1 MEGRNIHLEV
11 SQRVEAINCGGL
23 SVLSE
28 LVARVGLA
36 GAIDE
41 RLHLLK
47 RHLPYHESDHVLA
60 MVFNLMTGGTTLED
74 LKDRRRDPAF
84 LDALGAYR
92 IPDATT
98 VGDFLRRFEA
108 HDVAVLEEAIGVAR
122 TRVWQQQPAE
132 DRRLALLDVDGSIVE
147 TSGRCKEGM
156 DVSYDGRW
164 GFCPLIV
171 SLANTQEVLTVV
183 NRPAN
188 RPSHDGCAP
197 VLDRAIRHVRDDLG
211 FEAVRLRGDTD
222 FALTINF
229 DRWTAD
235 EVEFVFGMDA
245 SPSFVRRAEGLDEEA
260 WVPLHRPERPRA
272 TTRSRPPKVKDQR
285 VEDRE
290 FRNLTLVEEHVAEI
304 EYSPRKAKGTYRLVV
319 LRKTIQVLEGQ
330 LRLEDETR
338 YLFYATNVPAHA
350 MTPAEVV
357 RENNQRCDQEN
368 LIEQLKNGVQATRMP
383 VREFDANWA
392 YMVLGALA
400 WNLKTWLAL
409 VLPDHL
415 KPRQIMDMEFRRF
428 LRSLI
433 MLPAQIL
440 HTGRRLVFRFLG
452 VNHWTRLLIEGM
464 HALKRWRPCPA

>member
-1 MEGRNIHLEV
+1 MERRNIHLEV

-23 SVLSE
+23 AVVSE
-28 LVARVGLA
+28 LVARVELA
-36 GAIDE
+36 AAIDE
-41 RLHLLK
+41 RVQLLK
-47 RHLPYHESDHVLA
+47 RHLPYHESDHVLS

-84 LDALGAYR
+84 LEALGAYR

-98 VGDFLRRFEA
+98 AGDFLRRFEA

-122 TRVWQQQPAE
+122 ARVWRCQPAK
-132 DRRLALLDVDGSIVE
+132 DRRLALLDVDGTIVE

-171 SLANTQEVLTVV
+171 SLSNTQEVLTVV

-188 RPSHDGCAP
+188 RPSHDGSAP
-197 VLDRAIRHVRDDLG
+197 VLDRTIRHVRADLG

-222 FALTINF
+222 FALTVNF

-245 SPSFVRRAEGLDEEA
+245 SPSFVRRAKSLEQEA
-260 WVPLHRPERPRA
+260 WQPLHRPERTRG
-272 TTRSRPPKVKDQR
+272 TTRRRPPKVKDQR

-290 FRNLTLVEEHVAEI
+290 FKKLTLAQEHVAEI
-304 EYSPRKAKGTYRLVV
+304 EYSPSKAEGTYRLVV

-330 LRLEDETR
+330 LRFEDETR
-338 YLFYATNVPAHA
+338 YFFYVTNIPAQD
-350 MTPAEVV
+350 MTSAEVV
-357 RENNQRCDQEN
+357 RENNRRCDQEN

-392 YMVLGALA
+392 YMVIGALA
-400 WNLKTWLAL
+400 WNLKAWLAL
-409 VLPDHL
+409 VLPAHL
-415 KPRQIMDMEFRRF
+415 KPERILRMEYRSF

-433 MLPAQIL
+433 MMPAQIL

-464 HALKRWRPCPA
+464 HALKRWRPCPV